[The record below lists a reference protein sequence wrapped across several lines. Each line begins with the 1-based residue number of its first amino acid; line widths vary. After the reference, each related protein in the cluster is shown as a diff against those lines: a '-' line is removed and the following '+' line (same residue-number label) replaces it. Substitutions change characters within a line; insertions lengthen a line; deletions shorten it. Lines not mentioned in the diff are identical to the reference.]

1 MLGEHALLTEHFP
14 ALATLRVHPLHHC
27 QDPILALLARTQ
39 PQVRVLG
46 CLVEGVHFL
55 VLLAHILGQV
65 LRVEVR
71 FGVHDFV
78 AALFWADHFLE
89 HAHLVNHVVLQA
101 GVTEGMLALGNLGE
115 LLDIVLTLT
124 YCTYYFLHNF
134 FFEHLSNFRHFHGWF
149 FP

>member
-1 MLGEHALLTEHFP
+1 MLGKHALLTEHFP

-46 CLVEGVHFL
+46 RHVEGVHFL

-65 LRVEVR
+65 LHVEVR
-71 FGVHDFV
+71 FSIHDFV

-101 GVTEGMLALGNLGE
+101 GVTEGMLALGNFGK
-115 LLDIVLTLT
+115 LLDVVFAFTDST
-124 YCTYYFLHNF
+124 
-134 FFEHLSNFRHFHGWF
+134 
-149 FP
+149 

>member
-1 MLGEHALLTEHFP
+1 MLGKHALLTEHFP

-65 LRVEVR
+65 LHVEVR
-71 FGVHDFV
+71 FSIHDFV

-124 YCTYYFLHNF
+124 YCTHYFLHNF